1 MQSRSSSDAY
11 NIVRHQNVSFYN
23 GVWIVLALY
32 TYTMPVANGSL
43 IWHQCFFFSL
53 SLIFVLDSINFQRKS
68 LIYFSVRFNP
78 YFFLL
83 SVLFEIIHKIRFFL
97 ISLLFKFFHL
107 LDLVLILFITICF
120 VFNLFLNWYLFFKCI
135 LQHFISFISYVNFYP
150 YSFNFY
156 FFCFKFFFYWNF
168 LFQFHRSTFC

>member
-1 MQSRSSSDAY
+1 M
-11 NIVRHQNVSFYN
+11 
-23 GVWIVLALY
+23 L
-32 TYTMPVANGSL
+32 
-43 IWHQCFFFSL
+43 FFSL
-53 SLIFVLDSINFQRKS
+53 SLIFVLHSINFQRNS
-68 LIYFSVRFNP
+68 SIYFSVRFDP
-78 YFFLL
+78 YFFLLL

-156 FFCFKFFFYWNF
+156 FFCFKFFLLKLSFSISSFNILLIRIF
-168 LFQFHRSTFC
+168 LIEISFIIFCVFLV